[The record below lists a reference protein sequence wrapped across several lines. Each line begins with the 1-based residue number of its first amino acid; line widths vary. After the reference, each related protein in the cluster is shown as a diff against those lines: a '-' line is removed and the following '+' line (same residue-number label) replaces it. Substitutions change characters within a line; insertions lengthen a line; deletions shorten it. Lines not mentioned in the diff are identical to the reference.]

1 MLVSRTVHAAITRFG
16 AMLAPVRF
24 HADSAVIEPYSLA
37 PWATEELPAD
47 THPLLRAL
55 RGDFMCS
62 AFGDN
67 SEPLDG
73 RSIPP
78 HGDTV
83 NGNWTCLYHRE
94 AAARGTAL
102 RLAIDMRNQGGRC
115 TSSTMLLDGH
125 SFVYQRHDF
134 EGVSGPINPGH
145 HAMLQCPPARGSA
158 QISVSRHVFACA
170 QPPRGTL
177 PTTHLRS
184 TLAPGLASA
193 QLTSMPCTDGTTTD
207 VTSFP
212 SADGVDDVLMVCAD
226 PAHPLAW
233 SAATFRESGYAW
245 LSLRNRAQL
254 PSTLVWL
261 SNGGM
266 LQPPWNGR
274 HRNVL
279 ALEDVMGYF
288 AAGIAP
294 SAKLNRINARGIPT
308 SVWARPEVPLR
319 IPYIQGVVRLPP
331 NFSRVA
337 DVTPCGPGRVQL
349 QDDLGVSVEVAC
361 EWEFLASGHIT
372 GLCED

>member
-24 HADSAVIEPYSLA
+24 FSASGVIEPYSLA

-67 SEPLDG
+67 SELLDG

-83 NGNWTCLYHRE
+83 NGNWSCLHHRE
-94 AAARGTAL
+94 APSRGTVL
-102 RLAIDMRNQGGRC
+102 RLAIEMRNQSGRC
-115 TSSTMLLDGH
+115 TGTTMLIDGH

-134 EGVSGPINPGH
+134 EGVTGPINPGH
-145 HAMLQCPPARGSA
+145 HAMLQCPPAHGSA
-158 QISVSRHVFACA
+158 QISFSPHLLACA

-177 PTTHLRS
+177 PTDHLRS
-184 TLAPGLASA
+184 TLAPGLATT
-193 QLTSMPCTDGTTTD
+193 QLTAMARTDGTTTD
-207 VTSFP
+207 VTHFP
-212 SADGVDDVLMVCAD
+212 AADGVDDVLMVCAD
-226 PAHPLAW
+226 PAHALAW
-233 SAATFRESGYAW
+233 SAARFRDSGYAW
-245 LSLRNRAQL
+245 ISLRNRAQL

-279 ALEDVMGYF
+279 ALEDIMGYF
-288 AAGIAP
+288 AAGVAP

-308 SVWARPEVPLR
+308 SVWARPDVPLR

-331 NFSRVA
+331 EFGRVA
-337 DVTPCGPGRVQL
+337 TVDPCGPGRL
-349 QDDLGVSVEVAC
+349 RLRDDSGVSTEVPC
-361 EWEFLASGHIT
+361 EWEFLASGT
-372 GLCED
+372 VAGLCED